1 MTVLPPDVA
10 SKVAAQAAAA
20 KEAAAAAAAED
31 DVEAEDSSLQE
42 ASAGAAPRSSRVE
55 STGPWL
61 LMISSRGFGKRVP
74 LAEVPLKMNRAGQ
87 GVAGMK
93 LEAGDS
99 LAMALLVHSS
109 EDDVVMAS
117 RQGMMAR
124 CRAADVKILGR
135 NGKGVKMLGLNDG
148 DEVQTVA
155 VVPAQHKTALA

>member
-20 KEAAAAAAAED
+20 KEAAATEED
-31 DVEAEDSSLQE
+31 GAEAEDSSSQE
-42 ASAGAAPRSSRVE
+42 ASAGAAPRSGRDE

-74 LAEVPLKMNRAGQ
+74 LAEVPLKMNRAGV

-117 RQGMMAR
+117 RQGMMVR

-135 NGKGVKMLGLNDG
+135 TGKGVKMLGLNEG